1 MLVFKRRPDQ
11 ALMIGDNIT
20 VKVMAIRGGQVRIGL
35 EAPRDVTI
43 LREELIEKPGNAEP
57 GTDSDR

>member
-1 MLVFKRRPDQ
+1 
-11 ALMIGDNIT
+11 MIGDNIT